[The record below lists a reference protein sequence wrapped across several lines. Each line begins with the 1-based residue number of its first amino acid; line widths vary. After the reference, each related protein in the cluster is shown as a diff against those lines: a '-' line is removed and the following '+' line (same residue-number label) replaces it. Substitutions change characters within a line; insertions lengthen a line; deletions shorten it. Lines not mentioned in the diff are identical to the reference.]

1 MSQSLLPVGL
11 VIYFL
16 PDQHQPF
23 ATFHLAIGANQQ
35 L

>member
-1 MSQSLLPVGL
+1 MSQSLLLVGL

-16 PDQHQPF
+16 PDQHQLF
-23 ATFHLAIGANQQ
+23 ATFHLAIGASQQ